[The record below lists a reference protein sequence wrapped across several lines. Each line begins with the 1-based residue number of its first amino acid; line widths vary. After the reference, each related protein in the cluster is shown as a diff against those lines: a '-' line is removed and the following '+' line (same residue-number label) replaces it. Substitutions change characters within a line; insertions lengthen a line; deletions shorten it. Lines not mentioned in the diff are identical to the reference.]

1 MLRQSGRLGLLTLLV
16 GLILGGL
23 ALSGRAQEP
32 PSRLVK
38 PRIVAT
44 VTALEPR
51 GLAIIQTHDGVTYEV
66 IRERTWQVGDTVTC
80 EQYDG
85 TRVSWRVL
93 DCRKVS

>member
-38 PRIVAT
+38 PRVVAT
-44 VTALEPR
+44 VTVLEPR
-51 GLAIIQTHDGVTYEV
+51 GLAIIQTRDGVTYEV
-66 IRERTWQVGDTVTC
+66 IRERTWRVGDTVTC
-80 EQYDG
+80 EQYEG
-85 TRVSWRVL
+85 TSARWRVL
-93 DCRKVS
+93 DCRKAS